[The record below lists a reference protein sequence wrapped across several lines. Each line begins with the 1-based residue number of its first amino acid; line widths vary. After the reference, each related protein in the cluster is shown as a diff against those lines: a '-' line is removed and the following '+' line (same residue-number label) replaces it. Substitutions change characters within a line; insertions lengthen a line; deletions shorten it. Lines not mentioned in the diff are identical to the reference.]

1 LFVPELFIWLM
12 SGFACFGLLCL
23 LEEILAW
30 LYDRRKKKM
39 SIRLVLLFQDN
50 AETVE
55 WFIRRLYNVL
65 RIQGAAKIDE
75 VLLVDVDSHDD
86 TPVILAQLSRNHRL
100 FHAVSIDSEC
110 ALQQAGDALVIDC
123 RHADWTKCFKHIKML
138 IGAGGKGLG
147 DRK

>member
-23 LEEILAW
+23 LEEIFAW
-30 LYDRRKKKM
+30 FYDKRKKKM

-55 WFIRRLYNVL
+55 WFIRRLHNVMRL
-65 RIQGAAKIDE
+65 QGVAQIDE
-75 VLLVDVDSHDD
+75 ILLVDVASHDD
-86 TPVILAQLSRNHRL
+86 TPLILAQLSRNHRL

-110 ALQQAGDALVIDC
+110 ALHPAGDALVIDC
-123 RHADWTKCFKHIKML
+123 RHADWTKCFKHIKTI
-138 IGAGGKGLG
+138 IGAE
-147 DRK
+147 DRGSRE